1 MADKKTLAFLLM
13 DAPYESA
20 RTTTAFRLIDAA
32 ARRGHDVS
40 VFCYEGAVA
49 LSFAKQA
56 PHANAVH
63 GRDVAQEDHPNPK
76 DWIIALTAQAEKSG
90 GKLTWTNC
98 GLCVDER
105 GVGEAVAGGGRG
117 GPGAFLEMGQAG
129 RKSVGVPNKRL
140 GGNPIN
146 KKILQAAEAPNRR
159 TTKGKTTTVGG

>member
-1 MADKKTLAFLLM
+1 M
-13 DAPYESA
+13 DVHSGSA
-20 RTTTAFRLIDAA
+20 RPATAFRLIDGA

-40 VFCYEGAVA
+40 VFCSEGAVA

-105 GVGEAVAGGGRG
+105 GVGEAGAGGGRG
-117 GPGAFLEMGQAG
+117 RPGGFLEMGQASHNTLVVPARG
-129 RKSVGVPNKRL
+129 CGV
-140 GGNPIN
+140 
-146 KKILQAAEAPNRR
+146 
-159 TTKGKTTTVGG
+159 